1 MATPLDLAA
10 YIVKHCLEKGKPVS
24 NLQLQKILYFVQ
36 LESLKGKSRIEE
48 AIMPDAK
55 FEAWRFG
62 PVIRDVYYAYNL
74 NAAMP
79 IENISLGSNSKIK
92 VPNFVDGVVDRCLE
106 EDPWNLVKFAH
117 REGGPWEKIY
127 AQGYKKLI
135 PNELIIDES
144 NNNHFDAILQQ

>member
-10 YIVKHCLEKGKPVS
+10 YIVKYCLDKGKPVS

-36 LESLKGKSRIEE
+36 LESLRGKSRIEE

-79 IENISLGSNSKIK
+79 IENISLGSNSKIE

-106 EDPWNLVKFAH
+106 EDPWSLVQIAH
-117 REGGPWEKIY
+117 REGGPWKKIY
-127 AQGYKKLI
+127 TQGYKKLI
-135 PNELIIDES
+135 PNKLIIDES
-144 NNNHFDAILQQ
+144 NDNHVDAILQQ

>member
-10 YIVKHCLEKGKPVS
+10 YIVKYCLDKGKPVS

-36 LESLKGKSRIEE
+36 LESLRGKSRIEE

-79 IENISLGSNSKIK
+79 IENISLGSNSKIE
-92 VPNFVDGVVDRCLE
+92 VPNFVDGVVVGVLKKILGTLL
-106 EDPWNLVKFAH
+106 NLLTEKEGLGRKFTL
-117 REGGPWEKIY
+117 KVTKSLY
-127 AQGYKKLI
+127 LT
-135 PNELIIDES
+135 S
-144 NNNHFDAILQQ
+144 